1 MLMLNS
7 GGVAETLGG
16 GGGVLSVSILQT
28 ELQSYG
34 MEAQLPAKN
43 YHFNTKIKDK

>member
-7 GGVAETLGG
+7 GGVAETLG